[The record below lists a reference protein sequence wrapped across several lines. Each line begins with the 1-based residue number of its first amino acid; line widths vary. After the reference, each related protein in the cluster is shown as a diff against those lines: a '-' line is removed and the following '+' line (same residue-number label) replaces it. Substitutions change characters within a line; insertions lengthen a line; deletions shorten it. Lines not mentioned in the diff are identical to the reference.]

1 MLLFDLLQSC
11 NPQNVWKCVG
21 NAGKWDH
28 KESLLTIWKPV
39 WGKPCQWKVVS
50 KNGHRRHQL
59 IFDMTE
65 SIWNVNAS
73 PPEWNTWQVNNSSQI
88 WFWSL
93 CVIVHSDSEGT
104 WFETW
109 LVIQPFYRHNCPLK
123 GNGQTENSHWPGRFR
138 FRTSLAGTASL
149 DDAPP
154 AADGRI
160 PVLDVKLPSTPSI
173 SASVGL
179 KGNKV
184 WATRLNRS
192 KHSHYHQTWIS
203 T

>member
-1 MLLFDLLQSC
+1 MC
-11 NPQNVWKCVG
+11 ENVWEMLESETIRRVCSLFG
-21 NAGKWDH
+21 NQSEGNLVNGKLWVRTAIGDI
-28 KESLLTIWKPV
+28 SWF
-39 WGKPCQWKVVS
+39 
-50 KNGHRRHQL
+50 
-59 IFDMTE
+59 FDMTE
-65 SIWNVNAS
+65 SIWNVTAS

-123 GNGQTENSHWPGRFR
+123 GNGQSENSHWPGRFR

-192 KHSHYHQTWIS
+192 KHAHYHQTWIS